1 MRIYSMTATF
11 GKLENQTLTFQPGL
25 NIVEAPNEWGKSTW
39 CAFLMAMLYGI
50 DTRERTTSDHLAD
63 KEHYAPWSGAPMSG
77 RVELRWK
84 DRDIT
89 IERTTKGRVP
99 LGIFRAYETKSGL
112 AVPELTAA
120 NCGELLLGVE
130 RSVFQRTGF
139 LRLTDMPVGQD
150 AALSARLAALVTTGD
165 ESGTAQKLGA
175 KLRELKNRCRY
186 NRSGLIPQAEAE
198 REALTQKLASI
209 DDALSLHRQLKT
221 RQAKLEE
228 YASKLDNH
236 RQTLEYAAALETEQ
250 KLTAAG
256 VARDAAGMRLQ
267 KLETQCLN
275 LPPREDI
282 ERDMHTLQQLQK
294 ELSTATAQL
303 QLCPLDADGVSVRQ
317 AEADSRRCR
326 KLRSPLFLILSFLG
340 LLTAAAGAVL
350 HYLSYEAGMYLLAA
364 GIFSMVLFLLI
375 HTLRRT
381 SAKRLADQ
389 YGSSAPENWPMEA
402 EERIANQNYR
412 QELEQSIGELNTQIH
427 ILTGGQ
433 DATLVLLQWQEALHA
448 WARLDFARQ
457 ELHQAE
463 SYEQALSAAIRPAI
477 APAFPDS
484 LTLSLPETMQEQTDV
499 AQQLRQL
506 ESRLGQ
512 CQGRLEQLGS
522 REDTQRRLNQ
532 INERIARLEETYQAL
547 SLAQQ
552 ALDHAQAELQRRFA
566 PQITAH
572 ARDIMVRL
580 TGDRYDKLQLDRELN
595 LLSGTQDEVTL
606 HCPLWRSDGTAD
618 QLYLALRLAVAK
630 ALTPDAPLILD
641 DALVRFDDIR
651 LRATL
656 DILKEEAQHKQILLF
671 TCQSRE
677 RNMLS

>member
-11 GKLENQTLTFQPGL
+11 GKLENKTLTFQPGL
-25 NIVEAPNEWGKSTW
+25 NIIEAPNEWGKSTW
-39 CAFLMAMLYGI
+39 CAFLLAMLYGI
-50 DTRERTTSDHLAD
+50 DTRERTTYDHLAD

-84 DRDIT
+84 GRDIT
-89 IERTTKGRVP
+89 IERSTKGRVP

-120 NCGELLLGVE
+120 NCGEILLGVE

-198 REALTQKLASI
+198 RETLIQKLASI
-209 DDALSLHRQLKT
+209 DDALSLHRQLKS

-228 YASKLDNH
+228 YGAQLDNH
-236 RQTLEYAAALETEQ
+236 RRALEYAAAREAENKLAAAHAAAESARTRLEELEQ
-250 KLTAAG
+250 QCRQLPPQAELQQDLHTLLQLQNDLSSATA
-256 VARDAAGMRLQ
+256 RLQ
-267 KLETQCLN
+267 HY
-275 LPPREDI
+275 P
-282 ERDMHTLQQLQK
+282 QQQ
-294 ELSTATAQL
+294 T
-303 QLCPLDADGVSVRQ
+303 DVSVRQ
-317 AEADSRRCR
+317 AEADSRRCK
-326 KLRSPLFLILSFLG
+326 KLRSPLFLILAVLAP
-340 LLTAAAGAVL
+340 LAAAPGAVL
-350 HYLSYEAGMYLLAA
+350 AYLSYEAGIYLLAA
-364 GIFSMVLFLLI
+364 GAVSAVLFLII
-375 HTLRRT
+375 HLLRRGK
-381 SAKRLADQ
+381 AKKLMAQ
-389 YGSSAPENWPMEA
+389 YGSSSPEAWPNDA
-402 EERIANQNYR
+402 QHR
-412 QELEQSIGELNTQIH
+412 QELEQSIGEWNTRIH
-427 ILTGGQ
+427 VLTGGQ
-433 DATLVLLQWQEALHA
+433 DTTKIILQWQEALRDLA
-448 WARLDFARQ
+448 CLDLARQ
-457 ELHQAE
+457 ELQQAE
-463 SYEQALSAAIRPAI
+463 TFAQALSAAIRPAA
-477 APAFPDS
+477 APVSPDS
-484 LTLSLPETMQEQTDV
+484 LTLSLSETLQEQTDV

-506 ESRLGQ
+506 ESKLGQ
-512 CQGRLEQLGS
+512 CQGRLEQLGR
-522 REDTQRRLNQ
+522 REDTQHKLTQ
-532 INERIARLEETYQAL
+532 ITDRITRLEETYRAL

-552 ALDHAQAELQRRFA
+552 ALDQAQAELQRRFA